1 MSKKAKKNIWFNS
14 WWDKINPTWQAI
26 ISIGIVF
33 SAGFGAGDIF
43 EKKNH
48 SMEII
53 EQKQLHN
60 LDLQSQHDEFE
71 DKLSVIK
78 EQLDECKQQYR
89 NLEIEKGKDGH
100 EK

>member
-33 SAGFGAGDIF
+33 CAGFGTGSFIDTRH
-43 EKKNH
+43 H

-53 EQKQLHN
+53 KINQEHNIETKRQLIEF
-60 LDLQSQHDEFE
+60 DE
-71 DKLSVIK
+71 KLSNIK
-78 EQLDECKQQYR
+78 KELDDCQQQYR
-89 NLEIEKGKDGH
+89 KLENEN
-100 EK
+100 